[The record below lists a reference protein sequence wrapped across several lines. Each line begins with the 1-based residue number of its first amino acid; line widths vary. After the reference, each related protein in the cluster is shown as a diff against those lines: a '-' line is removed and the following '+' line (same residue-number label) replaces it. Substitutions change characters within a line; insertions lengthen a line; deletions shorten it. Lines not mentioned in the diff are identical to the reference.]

1 MRSCHLQ
8 AGNTHTS
15 HRASSVSRRRPEG
28 AAGSVLMALLLAV
41 SVVIALTA
49 TLNPARETSIDSWV
63 AVTVPADGTLW
74 DLAQSHTVP
83 GLDTRAVV
91 QLIEEQNALA
101 SATIYQ
107 GQTLLV
113 PGETDTPPITDS
125 GVAVAA
131 R

>member
-1 MRSCHLQ
+1 M
-8 AGNTHTS
+8 
-15 HRASSVSRRRPEG
+15 
-28 AAGSVLMALLLAV
+28 MALLLAV